1 MAGWIIMS
9 KNWRLAI
16 AWAVLIVSGLWI
28 LVAGIYIIERLNEW
42 VGGESEED
50 EKNTPRVKN
59 EDSWRYL

>member
-1 MAGWIIMS
+1 MS

-42 VGGESEED
+42 VGSDGGND
-50 EKNTPRVKN
+50 KNSPPDVKI